1 MPDSFAPRLDM
12 QAAGMGEL
20 LRALAGQWRRLLL
33 CALSGLSL
41 TVLALHLVTPCYTV
55 SMVVGPPGRS
65 GPAAMGPRAPALS
78 PAAGRGIAEQGSA
91 EEVVSDFARYLA
103 LLTSVPVAE
112 RLTADTELMRGLFK
126 EAWDPETGRWRP
138 PPGIGPRMVRSLR
151 WLAGDDGWAP
161 PDAVDLSRLLKKEL
175 AVEAVNE
182 GPLRRLVYRHERRDF
197 ALLLLTRLHGATEAH
212 LRAEAERRLKAE
224 MAHVNGRL
232 SGISNLDRSRQL
244 TGMVAEQEET
254 LMMLEVGLPY
264 AADLLEPPAAP
275 ALADWPNPVPLIPA
289 GTLAGFGLGLFV
301 LAARHGY
308 RRGL

>member
-1 MPDSFAPRLDM
+1 MPDSFAPRLEMPVD
-12 QAAGMGEL
+12 GMGEM
-20 LRALAGQWRRLLL
+20 LRALAGQWQHLSL
-33 CALSGLSL
+33 CALAGLTL
-41 TVLALHLVTPCYTV
+41 TLLALHLVTPRYTV

-91 EEVVSDFARYLA
+91 EELVSDFARYLA
-103 LLTSVPVAE
+103 LLTSVPVAA
-112 RLTADTELMRGLFK
+112 RLTADTQVMHGLF
-126 EAWDPETGRWRP
+126 EDAWDKERGFWRP
-138 PPGIGPRMVRSLR
+138 PPGPGAVLTRSLR
-151 WLAGDDGWAP
+151 WLAGYESWAP

-182 GPLRRLVYRHERRDF
+182 GPLRRLVYRHEKRDF
-197 ALLLLTRLHGATEAH
+197 ALLLLTRLHAATEAH
-212 LRAEAERRLKAE
+212 LREEASRRLKAE
-224 MAHVNGRL
+224 MSHVNGRL
-232 SGISNLDRSRQL
+232 AGMANLDRSRQL
-244 TGMVAEQEET
+244 SGMVAEQEET

-275 ALADWPNPVPLIPA
+275 TLADWPNPVPLIPA
-289 GTLAGFGLGLFV
+289 GALAGLGLGLFA

>member
-1 MPDSFAPRLDM
+1 MPDGFAPRLDT
-12 QAAGMGEL
+12 QTPGMGEL
-20 LRALAGQWRRLLL
+20 LRVLAGQWRRILA
-33 CALSGLSL
+33 CALAGLGL
-41 TVLALHLVTPCYTV
+41 TVLALHLVTPRYTV

-65 GPAAMGPRAPALS
+65 GPAAMGPRTPALS

-112 RLTADTELMRGLFK
+112 RLTADTVVMRGLFEDAWDK
-126 EAWDPETGRWRP
+126 EAGHWRP
-138 PPGIGPRMVRSLR
+138 PTGMGPTLVRSLR
-151 WLAGDDGWAP
+151 WLAGYESWAP

-182 GPLRRLVYRHERRDF
+182 GPLRRLVYRHEKRDF
-197 ALLLLTRLHGATEAH
+197 ALLLLSRLHAATESHLREEAARR
-212 LRAEAERRLKAE
+212 LRAE
-224 MAHVNGRL
+224 MTHVNARL
-232 SGISNLDRSRQL
+232 TGLSNLDRSRQL
-244 TGMVAEQEET
+244 TGMVSEQEET

-289 GTLAGFGLGLFV
+289 GTLAGLGLGLFLLV
-301 LAARHGY
+301 ALHAY

>member
-1 MPDSFAPRLDM
+1 
-12 QAAGMGEL
+12 MGEL
-20 LRALAGQWRRLLL
+20 LRALAAQWQRLLL
-33 CALSGLSL
+33 CTLAGLTM
-41 TVLALHLVTPCYTV
+41 TVLSLHLVTPRYTV

-112 RLTADTELMRGLFK
+112 RLSADTAVMRGLF
-126 EAWDPETGRWRP
+126 EDAWDPEAGDWRP
-138 PPGIGPRMVRSLR
+138 PLGIGSWTVRSLR
-151 WLAGDDGWAP
+151 WLAGYPGWAP

-182 GPLRRLVYRHERRDF
+182 GPLRRLVFRHEKRSF
-197 ALLLLTRLHGATEAH
+197 ALLLLTRLHAATEAH
-212 LRAEAERRLKAE
+212 LRSEAGRRLKAE
-224 MAHVNGRL
+224 MVHVNDRL

-289 GTLAGFGLGLFV
+289 GALAGFGLGLFV

-308 RRGL
+308 RRGI